1 MSMDASVISIEELAK
16 KFRQSLFQRGFS
28 RASLSVLRPCQN
40 SGLLTSDLAGLGL
53 ILAGDLMINLAEA
66 RVIYGA
72 GDEFFIPAQT
82 YYQATGGEFG
92 TQFLFAKQRLGFD

>member
-1 MSMDASVISIEELAK
+1 MDASVISIQAMAK
-16 KFRQSLFQRGFS
+16 KFSQSLLQRGFS
-28 RASLSVLRPCQN
+28 RASLKVLRPFQN
-40 SGLLTSDLAGLGL
+40 SGLMASELAGLGL

-66 RVIYGA
+66 QVIYGA
-72 GDEFFIPAQT
+72 GDEFFIPAHS

>member
-1 MSMDASVISIEELAK
+1 MDASVISIEPLTK
-16 KFRQSLFQRGFS
+16 KFSQSLFKRGFS
-28 RASLSVLRPCQN
+28 LASLKVLRPHQN
-40 SGLLTSDLAGLGL
+40 SGLMASELAGLGL
-53 ILAGDLMINLAEA
+53 ILAGDLMINLAEVQ
-66 RVIYGA
+66 VIYGA

>member
-1 MSMDASVISIEELAK
+1 
-16 KFRQSLFQRGFS
+16 
-28 RASLSVLRPCQN
+28 
-40 SGLLTSDLAGLGL
+40 
-53 ILAGDLMINLAEA
+53 MINLAEA

-92 TQFLFAKQRLGFD
+92 TQFLFAKQRLGFN

>member
-1 MSMDASVISIEELAK
+1 MDASVISLEAMAK
-16 KFRQSLFQRGFS
+16 NFSQSLLQRGFS
-28 RASLSVLRPCQN
+28 VASLSVLRPYQN
-40 SGLLTSDLAGLGL
+40 SGFLTSNLAGLGL
-53 ILAGDLMINLAEA
+53 ILAGDLMLNLAEA
-66 RVIYGA
+66 QVIYGA

>member
-1 MSMDASVISIEELAK
+1 M
-16 KFRQSLFQRGFS
+16 RGLKSKNSGRYNKYHS
-28 RASLSVLRPCQN
+28 RNQFLNCGRWWVRYQN

-53 ILAGDLMINLAEA
+53 ILAGDLMINLAEVQ
-66 RVIYGA
+66 VIYGA